1 MKTLHKSLIAVG
13 ILGCLAASAYAVV
26 QLKPNEKVAVK
37 ETGTATGNLAVIAT
51 VNGTAIRQ
59 ADLLPLMQNGLDKT
73 NALDRRISQIVLAQ
87 QAESKYASEAKAA
100 IDSVKNDVLAQIY
113 VNKRSE
119 ALKTEISD
127 KEISEFYEKNITPDL
142 FKQMKVKFKLFSDAK
157 EAQTFYE
164 LINAKKND
172 RETADALAKLEY
184 LSKQGDHFAAI
195 QELPYNMGQVFKDK
209 KNGDVLQP
217 VVIRE
222 GVLVSMLEEVRQQ
235 ERPGI
240 DKLKEQIR
248 MQILSSKIDGEVQAL
263 RKTAKIELKS

>member
-1 MKTLHKSLIAVG
+1 MKTLHKSLIAIAV
-13 ILGCLAASAYAVV
+13 LGGVAASAFGVA
-26 QLKPNEKVAVK
+26 QLKPNEHIASK
-37 ETGTATGNLAVIAT
+37 EAPVTTGNLAVIAT

-59 ADLLPLMQNGLDKT
+59 EDLLPLMQNGLDKT
-73 NALDRRISQIVLAQ
+73 NALDRRISQVVLAQ
-87 QAESKYASEAKAA
+87 QAESKYANEAKAA
-100 IDSVKNDVLAQIY
+100 IESVKNDVLAQIY
-113 VNKRSE
+113 VSKRSE
-119 ALKTEISD
+119 ALKSEITD
-127 KEISEFYEKNITPDL
+127 KDISEFYEKNVTSDL
-142 FKQMKVKFKLFSDAK
+142 FRQMKVKFKLFADAK

-164 LINAKKND
+164 LLAAKKND
-172 RETADALAKLEY
+172 RATADAIAKLEY

-217 VVIRE
+217 AVIRE

-248 MQILSSKIDGEVQAL
+248 MQILSSKIDDEVQAL
-263 RKTAKIELKS
+263 RKTAKIE